1 MNFSKITFITTLY
14 LFCTINSFAY
24 RYTVKHSNKST
35 YNIDSRRISTPITD
49 IIQNYDGLIYVC
61 NNSAIFEFDGISW
74 RNIANSKNPTLT
86 RFKNEIITLN
96 NNDIN
101 FIYKDK
107 NKQSR
112 VSPLWSRKHLKNIDP
127 TDIKQMTGYKNGLL
141 IRTSK
146 RISVINEGRKI
157 INIIDSKE
165 DNLNIHPT
173 ATGIFISNSNIV
185 YKLNDYKLIKY
196 GKTSKQIKSIITTG
210 ESVVAIL
217 INNHAEP
224 LNNNTTLAESVN
236 NILTTEG
243 FITSISLTD
252 TLAAIA
258 TNRSIYVINQKGDI
272 VHNKTEI
279 DNIKL
284 NNINKLYADLNNK
297 LWIINGSY
305 IHITDMFDPFRE
317 IYSGNNQEELK
328 SITNYYNDRI
338 IYKNNKLI
346 SVKGSP
352 KILYQHNRII
362 TSLNS
367 VNKKLIF
374 SDSNTVYSLNNN
386 KEEVIYKSTTN
397 RVKSLIVYNKSVIIN
412 DGRNY
417 VIVNPEQKSSSSTI
431 SHNKDIT
438 KLVVI
443 NDTIWGTTKD
453 NIVTYVGLSKGKIK
467 TVDTK
472 NSMPVVVINNNNKPL
487 FIIDEYQYRYSSST
501 NSLTGKSSTKNRDI
515 IIKERTDLKGNK
527 WQLKYHPQTLKL
539 NLNINWLAK
548 DQSTSISAI
557 NNDEIIDLKKS
568 QDIVFV
574 ITKDAVWEFNCRLYI
589 AHKYVN
595 PPNIRQIIVNDSI
608 VGYGS
613 NQNDFFNESFVKKI
627 LNKNY
632 RFKTKEISF
641 WSSSGN
647 YPGSAIRHIYKLE
660 HKGHTKT
667 LSETSNRLTLNG
679 LTPGNYVLSVQSSDI
694 YGNISDPTEYYFG
707 IATHPFW
714 STLAKIVYGI
724 LIVILIINI
733 RNWYLL
739 KIAEEKVRLSHAIG
753 ERTEELIKEK
763 ERFDNLITRVLPS
776 ETANEI
782 AFKGKASAQRFK
794 RVTVLFSDI
803 QGFTRIT
810 DEMHPE
816 QLIDELDQFFLHF
829 DEVIDK
835 YNIEKIK
842 TIGDAYMCAGGIPTK
857 NNTNPIEVVMAA
869 IEMQNYMKY
878 MQTNSAKKKIW
889 DIRIGI
895 DTGPV
900 IAGVIGR
907 KKISYDIWGTTVN
920 TASRMESSG
929 EPNKI
934 NITSNTY
941 MLIRNYFTCT
951 YRGKM
956 PVKNK
961 GEIDMYFVD
970 GIKPELSVDGLGI
983 EPNEDF
989 RIQLQILRLTD
1000 LEDFILNKLEKG
1012 LPKNL
1017 YYHNVK
1023 HTIDVYTQVELIGR
1037 QEGLSNKELLVLR
1050 TAGLMHDVGHLIDYD
1065 EHEEMGVKLAKEIL
1079 VKYKYDNEQIEQV
1092 CKLIM
1097 ATKMPPEPK
1106 TLMEKIIC
1114 DADLDY
1120 LGRSDFIPVS
1130 NTLFRELSERGK
1142 ITDIKEWDM
1151 LQLKFIENHQYF
1163 TETARALR
1171 EVNKQNQLE
1180 KIRKITEEL

>member
-14 LFCTINSFAY
+14 LFCIVNSFAY

-35 YNIDSRRISTPITD
+35 YHIDNRRISTPVTD
-49 IIQNYDGLIYVC
+49 IIQNYDGLIYMC
-61 NNSAIFEFDGISW
+61 NNTAIFEFDGVSW
-74 RNIANSKNPTLT
+74 RNIARSQKPIIT

-96 NNDIN
+96 NDDIN
-101 FIYKDK
+101 FIYKSK

-112 VSPLWSRKHLKNIDP
+112 ISQLWSRKHLRGINP
-127 TDIKQMTGYKNGLL
+127 ANIKQMVGYKNGLL
-141 IRTSK
+141 IRTPEK
-146 RISVINEGRKI
+146 ISVINEGRKI
-157 INIIDSKE
+157 INIIESKGN
-165 DNLNIHPT
+165 NLKIHTT
-173 ATGIFISNSNIV
+173 ATGIFISNNSTVYNIKD
-185 YKLNDYKLIKY
+185 YSLN
-196 GKTSKQIKSIITTG
+196 KTGEATNTVQAITTAG

-217 INNHAEP
+217 
-224 LNNNTTLAESVN
+224 NNNTAESLKGNIQLSTSIN
-236 NILTTEG
+236 NIISNEG
-243 FITSISLTD
+243 YSTSISLTD
-252 TLAAIA
+252 TLIAIA
-258 TNRSIYVINQKGDI
+258 TNKSVLVVNEKGDI
-272 VHNKTEI
+272 VHHKTNI

-284 NNINKLYADLNNK
+284 NNITKLYADLNNK
-297 LWIINGSY
+297 LWIINGSH

-317 IYSGNNQEELK
+317 IYNSDNQQELR
-328 SITNYYNDRI
+328 SITNFDNDKI
-338 IYKNNKLI
+338 IYKKNLLI
-346 SVKGSP
+346 SVKGYP
-352 KILYQHNRII
+352 KILYTHNKEI
-362 TSLNS
+362 TSLHNI
-367 VNKKLIF
+367 NEKLIF
-374 SDSNTVYSLNNN
+374 SDANSIIHLKRNRKNI
-386 KEEVIYKSTTN
+386 IYQSATN
-397 RVKSLIVYNKSVIIN
+397 EIKDLIVYKNIIIIN
-412 DGRNY
+412 NGNKY
-417 VIVNPEQKSSSSTI
+417 IIVNPDSDKN
-431 SHNKDIT
+431 NKIIT
-438 KLVVI
+438 HDRNIKAFTVI
-443 NDTIWGTTKD
+443 NDTIWGVTKYNTITYA
-453 NIVTYVGLSKGKIK
+453 NIYNNKIN
-467 TVDTK
+467 TIDSEISLPVIVV
-472 NSMPVVVINNNNKPL
+472 NSNNKPL
-487 FIIDEYQYRYSSST
+487 FVIDEYQYSFSGVT
-501 NSLTGKSSTKNRDI
+501 NSLTNKINTRTRDI
-515 IIKERTDLKGNK
+515 IIKEQTDLKGNR
-527 WQLKYHPQTLKL
+527 WQLIYDPLTLKL

-548 DQSTSISAI
+548 EQCTSISAI
-557 NNDEIIDLKKS
+557 NNNEIIDLKKS

-574 ITKDAVWEFNCRLYI
+574 ITKDAVWEFNCKLYI

-595 PPNIRQIIVNDSI
+595 PPNIRQIVINDSI

-632 RFKTKEISF
+632 RYKTNEISF

-660 HKGHTKT
+660 YKGNIKI
-667 LSETSNRLTLNG
+667 LAETSNRITLNA
-679 LTPGNYVLSVQSSDI
+679 LTPGNYILSVQSSDI
-694 YGNISDPTEYYFG
+694 YGNISDPTQYYFG

-816 QLIDELDQFFLHF
+816 QLIDELDKFFLHF

-878 MQTNSAKKKIW
+878 LQKTSSKKKIW

-941 MLIRNYFTCT
+941 MLIRNYFNCT

-961 GEIDMYFVD
+961 GDIDMYFVD
-970 GIKPELSVDGLGI
+970 GIKPKLSVDGLGI
-983 EPNEDF
+983 KPNEDF
-989 RIQLQILRLTD
+989 RIQLQLLRLTD

-1037 QEGLSNKELLVLR
+1037 QEGLANKDLLVLR
-1050 TAGLMHDVGHLIDYD
+1050 TAGLMHDMGHLIDYD

-1079 VKYKYDNEQIEQV
+1079 VKYKYSNQQIEQV

-1163 TETARALR
+1163 TETARTLR